1 MGWLLLQVPLRLVMV
16 ADSGLRGAHYV
27 ALSEH
32 YAAPADADGLA
43 AAVADGASDVGAPSA
58 GSMRSALPATGRPI
72 LGRAEGA
79 ELVTAAREIRTA
91 LYVTAAA
98 VVLAAAAATV
108 SAVLRRSG

>member
-16 ADSGLRGAHYV
+16 DDLGLRGAHYV

-43 AAVADGASDVGAPSA
+43 AAVADGASDVGAPS
-58 GSMRSALPATGRPI
+58 MRSALPATGRPI

-79 ELVTAAREIRTA
+79 ELVAAAREIRTA